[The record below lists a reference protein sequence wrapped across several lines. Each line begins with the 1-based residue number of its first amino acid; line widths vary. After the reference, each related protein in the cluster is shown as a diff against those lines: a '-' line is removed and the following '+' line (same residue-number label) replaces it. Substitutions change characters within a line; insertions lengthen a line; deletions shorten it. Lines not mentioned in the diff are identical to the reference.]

1 MFNWQ
6 SWTAQSLPRSE
17 IMRGGAAVWPNGA
30 QRLVGDSLG
39 PTMHSH
45 DLASEIFY
53 FVAGQCRLQIGDTTE
68 LLGPGDLVLIP
79 PDVPHNLWN
88 AGTEDLLVFWL
99 VAPHFVGNMW
109 RTENF
114 VEGASKTR
122 AARSHVQAGAPLP
135 SNGQIGMRIVMPG
148 VAAADCTADGSE
160 AVVYVAV
167 GSAVVNVGH
176 LGGSLATHQFVHVA
190 THTPYSVT
198 PGQDSLAVIFKMG
211 GHN

>member
-1 MFNWQ
+1 
-6 SWTAQSLPRSE
+6 
-17 IMRGGAAVWPNGA
+17 MRGGAAVWPNGA

-88 AGTEDLLVFWL
+88 AGTKDLLVFWL

-114 VEGASKTR
+114 VEGAMKTR

-135 SNGQIGMRIVMPG
+135 SNGQIGMRIVMLG

-176 LGGSLATHQFVHVA
+176 LGGSLAAHQFVHVA